1 MSYRKPNI
9 LTSIDWFT
17 VLLYVTLVVLG
28 WLSIYSASFDF
39 ENTSF
44 MNMSERAAKQMTWI
58 GTSLALAFVIMMLDR
73 NWSETFA
80 YWIYFLIILLLLA
93 TLAVAT
99 DIKGS
104 RSWLILGPVH
114 LQPAEFSKF
123 ATALALAKLLG
134 SYKFELKVPQNF
146 LKAVGLI
153 LLPMLIII
161 LQKEAG
167 SALVFLGFFLVLYRE
182 GMTGRI
188 LFFGVCAIIYFV
200 INVRYA
206 DLVWHGT
213 PMGEFIVFVL
223 IALFSL
229 GMLAQYKKGRYFF
242 RVISIISLSALIV
255 GIALSF
261 FLEFN
266 LNWVVLSLL
275 GVTVALLFLM
285 YFKHRASSYLII
297 ALFTLGSILY
307 TFSVDYVF
315 DKILQPHQ
323 QTRIQVT
330 LGIIDDPSGA
340 GYNVKQSQI
349 AIGSG
354 GLDGKGFLNGTQ
366 TRLKY
371 VPEQDT
377 DFIFCTIGE
386 EKGFLGTITVLLLLL
401 TLILRVIYLAE
412 RQKTTFNRVY
422 AYCVAAIFFVHVAIN
437 IGMVIGITPVIGIPL
452 PFFSYGGSS
461 LWSFTIILF
470 VLLRLDA
477 SRNELL

>member
-1 MSYRKPNI
+1 M
-9 LTSIDWFT
+9 
-17 VLLYVTLVVLG
+17 VLVVLG

-39 ENTSF
+39 ESISAF
-44 MNMSERAAKQMTWI
+44 NMSERAMKQLTWI
-58 GTSLALAFVIMMLDR
+58 GTSVVLAFAIMMLDR
-73 NWSETFA
+73 NWPETFA
-80 YWIYFLIILLLLA
+80 YWIYFLVILLLLV

-104 RSWLILGPVH
+104 RSWLMLGPVH
-114 LQPAEFSKF
+114 LQPAEFAKF
-123 ATALALAKLLG
+123 ATGLALAKLLG
-134 SYKFELKVPQNF
+134 SYRFELTTPQNF

-153 LLPMLIII
+153 ALPMLIII

-182 GMTGRI
+182 GMTGRV
-188 LFFGVCAIIYFV
+188 LFFGLCAIIYFIV
-200 INVRYA
+200 NVRYA
-206 DLVWHGT
+206 DQVWHGT
-213 PMGEFIVFVL
+213 PMGEFIAFVL

-229 GMLAQYKKGRYFF
+229 GMLMLYKKGKEFF
-242 RVISIISLSALIV
+242 RIMALSSLSVMVV
-255 GIALSF
+255 GVALSF
-261 FLEFN
+261 FIEFN
-266 LNWVVLSLL
+266 LNWVILPLL
-275 GVTVALLFLM
+275 GCMILLLILM
-285 YFKHRASSYLII
+285 YFKYRSSTYLIV
-297 ALFTLGSILY
+297 ALFAAGSILY

-315 DKILQPHQ
+315 DEILQSHQ
-323 QTRIQVT
+323 KVRIQVT

-354 GLDGKGFLNGTQ
+354 GIDGKGFLNGTQ

-386 EKGFLGTITVLLLLL
+386 EKGFVGTITVLLLLL
-401 TLILRVIYLAE
+401 ILILRVIFLAE